1 MGAKRLAKKSSMVE
15 LILPWPPSINRYWRR
30 RGSQYFISKE
40 GQDFRKNVILLCKEI
55 PKIFDKNDKL
65 FINIKASPPDKRRRD
80 IDNILK
86 ALMDSLQHAEVYHDD
101 NQINKIHIE
110 RQSTFLSN
118 VTINL
123 SKII

>member
-1 MGAKRLAKKSSMVE
+1 MGAKRLAKKSGMVE

-65 FINIKASPPDKRRRD
+65 FIDIKASPPDKRRRD

>member
-1 MGAKRLAKKSSMVE
+1 MVE

-40 GQDFRKNVILLCKEI
+40 GQDFRKNVILLCKET

-65 FINIKASPPDKRRRD
+65 FIDIKASPPDKRRRD

>member
-1 MGAKRLAKKSSMVE
+1 MGTKRLAKKSGMVE

-40 GQDFRKNVILLCKEI
+40 GQDFRKNVILLCKET

-65 FINIKASPPDKRRRD
+65 FIDIKASPPDKRRRD

>member
-1 MGAKRLAKKSSMVE
+1 MGAKRLAGQVEMVE

-65 FINIKASPPDKRRRD
+65 FIDIKASPPDRRRRD

-86 ALMDSLQHAEVYHDD
+86 AIMDSLQHAEMYHDD
-101 NQINKIHIE
+101 NQINKIYIE
-110 RQSTFLSN
+110 REPSFLGI
-118 VTINL
+118 VKINL